1 MSQQS
6 SVNPEIETTYVVN
19 SSADVV
25 DANDGVMTLRETIN
39 AANAGPGANKIL
51 LNADV
56 TLSSDLGALLITD
69 DLTITGGR
77 IQGSGSLTDV
87 LIVDN
92 GADVTIENINI
103 SGGQDGIQVDNGNLT
118 VRNATLENNFDD
130 GIDIAGSNNKLT
142 ASNVQLKNNQ
152 DDGIDIGGNANK
164 IALEDAILSGNIDNG
179 LEVEGDNNSLEI
191 SDIAATKNG
200 GYGIELKATSDNN
213 SVTLVDSTLANNG
226 QGNLSNT
233 GNNNSVEVFN
243 VDGVP
248 NSTVTVK
255 LAIANPS
262 FEIPALP
269 TIQESPDGYFLSVLS
284 SPTKDTI
291 PGWEAYDPKDLIT
304 GIPLTPGGLDFTDA
318 GSQNATGFYPSG
330 AADGANTGYAFIVD
344 APGSGVLGLTQT
356 LTDELTANTRYT
368 LQVDVGNPVTNPGLP
383 IDLTG
388 FPGYRV
394 ELLAGEQ
401 AIAADNNSLSI
412 AEGAFGVSTVTYTA
426 SAKDPL
432 LGEQLGI
439 HLINLNAAPG
449 VSVDFDNVRL
459 TAQLL

>member
-1 MSQQS
+1 
-6 SVNPEIETTYVVN
+6 
-19 SSADVV
+19 
-25 DANDGVMTLRETIN
+25 
-39 AANAGPGANKIL
+39 
-51 LNADV
+51 
-56 TLSSDLGALLITD
+56 
-69 DLTITGGR
+69 
-77 IQGSGSLTDV
+77 
-87 LIVDN
+87 
-92 GADVTIENINI
+92 
-103 SGGQDGIQVDNGNLT
+103 
-118 VRNATLENNFDD
+118 
-130 GIDIAGSNNKLT
+130 
-142 ASNVQLKNNQ
+142 
-152 DDGIDIGGNANK
+152 
-164 IALEDAILSGNIDNG
+164 
-179 LEVEGDNNSLEI
+179 
-191 SDIAATKNG
+191 IAATNNG

-262 FEIPALP
+262 FEIPVLP

-318 GSQNATGFYPSG
+318 GTQNATGFYPSG

-368 LQVDVGNPVTNPGLP
+368 LQVDVGNPVTNPALP

-394 ELLAGEQ
+394 ELLAGDCV
-401 AIAADNNSLSI
+401 IATDNNSLSI

-426 SAKDPL
+426 SAKDPF
-432 LGEQLGI
+432 LGQELGI
-439 HLINLNAAPG
+439 RLINLNAAPG